1 MSQLRAPSSALLLAL
16 ACVIAALVAVVPGAR
31 ADGKLR
37 PIATPMPGG
46 SATPASILPPG
57 APSPDPDGP
66 SRVVYPT
73 QKIAIRFNHKLHMKD
88 QGMKCV
94 DCHDE
99 ATTSTK
105 ASDRMM
111 PEASTCDGCHG
122 SDHKK
127 IRDVKG
133 GEGMAAC
140 ALCHQAYQP
149 SFGND
154 VIRMELPTAHLVSN
168 HKVHAD
174 RKINCEQCHGAVQD
188 VELATREQLPRMK
201 GCFGCHAMSGPGRG
215 TAKND
220 CETCHEQRPD
230 GQLKV
235 SFKSGQLMPPRWMG
249 NMEHTADFIERHKRV
264 AGDNAQA
271 CASCHSENFCTD
283 CHDGKVRPRNVH
295 ANDYLSIHPV
305 EARLD
310 NPRCTSCHQEQQFC
324 LPCHMRAGVAQSASP
339 GSNAKQGRFH
349 PAPSVWSE
357 PPRTRQHHAWEAQRN
372 LNACVSCHT
381 ERDCAS
387 CHASQNMGGR
397 GFDPHPA
404 GFQNK
409 CAAAMRKNPR
419 PCLVCHE
426 QTELQTVC
434 PK

>member
-1 MSQLRAPSSALLLAL
+1 MTESRSFSPAWLLAL
-16 ACVIAALVAVVPGAR
+16 ACMLGVLAALVPGAR
-31 ADGKLR
+31 ADSALR
-37 PIATPMPGG
+37 PIRGPIAGG
-46 SATPASILPPG
+46 SATPAAILPPG
-57 APSPDPDGP
+57 APSPDTEGP
-66 SRVVYPT
+66 GRTIYPP
-73 QKIAIRFNHKLHMKD
+73 QKLTIRFNHRLHMKD

-94 DCHDE
+94 DCHE
-99 ATTSTK
+99 GAQTSVK
-105 ASDRMM
+105 AADRMM
-111 PEASTCDGCHG
+111 PAPKVCDGCHA
-122 SDHKK
+122 SDHGNLAK
-127 IRDVKG
+127 VAG

-140 ALCHQAYQP
+140 AMCHQSYTP
-149 SFGND
+149 SAGND
-154 VIRMELPTAHLVSN
+154 VLRMELPTAHLKSN
-168 HKVHAD
+168 HKIHAD
-174 RKINCEQCHGAVQD
+174 RNINCEQCHGAVQD

-215 TAKND
+215 QAKND
-220 CETCHEQRPD
+220 CETCHETRPD
-230 GQLKV
+230 GLMKV
-235 SFKSGQLMPPRWMG
+235 SFASGTLMPPRWMG

-283 CHDGKVRPRNVH
+283 CHDGKVRPRSVH

-310 NPRCTSCHQEQQFC
+310 NPRCASCHQEQQFC
-324 LPCHMRAGVAQSASP
+324 LPCHMRAGVSQSGSP
-339 GSNAKQGRFH
+339 GSVAKQGRFH
-349 PAPSVWSE
+349 PPPSVWSE

-387 CHASQNMGGR
+387 CHASQAMGGR

-409 CAAAMRKNPR
+409 CAAALRKNPR

-426 QTELQTVC
+426 QGALAAIC
-434 PK
+434 PR